1 MTGQPLEMH
10 SALINGKEPSLD
22 SHQNLVGLGG
32 KKFAGALAVPGQA
45 IVFVAMPRAGNPA
58 CR

>member
-1 MTGQPLEMH
+1 MH